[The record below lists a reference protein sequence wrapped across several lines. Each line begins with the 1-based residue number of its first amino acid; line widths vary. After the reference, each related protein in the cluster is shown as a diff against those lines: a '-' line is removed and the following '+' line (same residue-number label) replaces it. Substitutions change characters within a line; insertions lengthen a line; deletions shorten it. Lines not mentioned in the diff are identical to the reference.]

1 MTDNFTDFKREFEQ
15 PTKEHQEREKNQK
28 KHLEFLGKSQNCCV
42 CLVDIVGS
50 TNLVSNIPES
60 KTSFFYSTFLNEM
73 AEVVDDNNGKI
84 VKSIGDALLFYFQDS
99 EEGYLKNALNC
110 GLEMVEK
117 RQAINKKLLEKD
129 IPEISYRVSSDFGKV
144 MVGYSSVSVVED
156 IFGSTVNMCS
166 KINPLANNN
175 SMVIGNDFY
184 NVAKMLG
191 NFEFK
196 EIKNNPRIG
205 LDNKYPVFQVQRS

>member
-1 MTDNFTDFKREFEQ
+1 
-15 PTKEHQEREKNQK
+15 
-28 KHLEFLGKSQNCCV
+28 
-42 CLVDIVGS
+42 
-50 TNLVSNIPES
+50 
-60 KTSFFYSTFLNEM
+60 M

-156 IFGSTVNMCS
+156 IFGATVNMCS

-196 EIKNNPRIG
+196 EIKNNPRIW
-205 LDNKYPVFQVQRS
+205 LDNKYPVFQVQRSWFGNFYMKDSNILVITTDDKVVSRTPSNCMNELIGFSLIFKKV